1 MRSPWSHQVNNDGK
15 WQITTTD
22 TTESW
27 PQNSGRRTWSP
38 VTVRSSSEI
47 AIWDLLAENGFLCR
61 QSFSARLEGIREE
74 EGLEIIAKKSFQLM
88 TTDGNI
94 EGLVVI
100 VTLAKLDP

>member
-1 MRSPWSHQVNNDGK
+1 M
-15 WQITTTD
+15 TD

-27 PQNSGRRTWSP
+27 SQVSCRRTCSR
-38 VTVRSSSEI
+38 VIYIRSSSEI